1 MTRAGRPHTSALA
14 IWAGLLTLYF
24 VWGSTYIGI
33 RVSVETIPP
42 FFMAAVRFLI
52 AGSALLAWEAS
63 AAWRIRRDPT
73 ALEADRPRL
82 PSAREW
88 RDSAIVG
95 GALLFGG
102 MGFVALGEKTVPAG
116 IAAILIALLPAWVAV
131 LGRIF
136 FSERLPVA
144 AVVGIV
150 VGLVGV
156 VILVGPGD
164 GGPAFDPFGLFF
176 LLLSPLC
183 WGAGS
188 LFSSHRAVLPR
199 RPLTSTGLQM
209 LCGGALLLVGSLVV
223 GELRG
228 FDPALVS
235 GRSLIGIAYLTSVGS
250 LVGFTTYVWLLRV
263 APLPRIATYAY
274 VNPVVAF
281 ILAGIL
287 LGEEIEPRTA
297 VAGAVIVF
305 AVALIVTARGHAARP
320 DERAEP
326 TADPVA
332 PVDSVV
338 QAEVRA
344 GGARPIYPD

>member
-1 MTRAGRPHTSALA
+1 MIRARRPHASALA

-52 AGSALLAWEAS
+52 AGSVLLAWEAF

-73 ALEADRPRL
+73 VPEAERPRL

-88 RDSAIVG
+88 RDSTIVG

-116 IAAILIALLPAWVAV
+116 IAAILIALLPAWVAI

-136 FSERLPVA
+136 FGERLPVA

-188 LFSSHRAVLPR
+188 LFSS
-199 RPLTSTGLQM
+199 
-209 LCGGALLLVGSLVV
+209 
-223 GELRG
+223 RG
-228 FDPALVS
+228 PS
-235 GRSLIGIAYLTSVGS
+235 S
-250 LVGFTTYVWLLRV
+250 
-263 APLPRIATYAY
+263 
-274 VNPVVAF
+274 
-281 ILAGIL
+281 
-287 LGEEIEPRTA
+287 
-297 VAGAVIVF
+297 
-305 AVALIVTARGHAARP
+305 
-320 DERAEP
+320 
-326 TADPVA
+326 
-332 PVDSVV
+332 
-338 QAEVRA
+338 Q
-344 GGARPIYPD
+344 GAR